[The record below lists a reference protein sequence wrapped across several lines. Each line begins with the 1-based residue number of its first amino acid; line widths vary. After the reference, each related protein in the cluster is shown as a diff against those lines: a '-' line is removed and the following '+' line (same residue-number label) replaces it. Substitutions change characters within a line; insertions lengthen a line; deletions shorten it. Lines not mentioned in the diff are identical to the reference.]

1 MKYLG
6 IFMYVLLIISYG
18 YFTHMTIID
27 STNTLWGYLCTLIF
41 AILAIWSVNLYGKYS
56 HKDEK
61 KSEES

>member
-6 IFMYVLLIISYG
+6 IFIYVLLIISYG

-41 AILAIWSVNLYGKYS
+41 AILSFWSVYLYTKYS
-56 HKDEK
+56 AKDEK